1 MSVFSLSAEY
11 EFIVSIESNE
21 PNLIGEV
28 KSALLINQMH
38 TRVMCDWRFILLCL
52 EFKEKN
58 EQQYSVTSSD
68 VDIAIVLLRI
78 GYLHGQI
85 SDSPSK
91 PWIAYGKCSV

>member
-38 TRVMCDWRFILLCL
+38 TRVMCD
-52 EFKEKN
+52 
-58 EQQYSVTSSD
+58 
-68 VDIAIVLLRI
+68 
-78 GYLHGQI
+78 
-85 SDSPSK
+85 
-91 PWIAYGKCSV
+91 